1 MFIYTTL
8 PHYGGIYTQVLQI
21 AEALLKQS
29 DSLTRAGLVDLP
41 IVSPT
46 ARFLDQLAEHFS
58 IIYEPGQV

>member
-1 MFIYTTL
+1 MYLLTL
-8 PHYGGIYTQVLQI
+8 PHCCSTHPQVLQI
-21 AEALLKQS
+21 SEALLKQS
-29 DSLTRAGLVDLP
+29 DILNRAGPADLP